1 VLQMFNKCNE
11 IDREKFS
18 ETVID
23 LLVQLKEFSE
33 NSDELYQ
40 QMKQVSHLT
49 LRKQYRKLNRRWQP
63 PNNLALE
70 SIKLILSISI

>member
-1 VLQMFNKCNE
+1 MFNKCND

-40 QMKQVSHLT
+40 QMKQVSHLNPLGSNIGSST
-49 LRKQYRKLNRRWQP
+49 EGGSPSAIWL
-63 PNNLALE
+63 
-70 SIKLILSISI
+70 